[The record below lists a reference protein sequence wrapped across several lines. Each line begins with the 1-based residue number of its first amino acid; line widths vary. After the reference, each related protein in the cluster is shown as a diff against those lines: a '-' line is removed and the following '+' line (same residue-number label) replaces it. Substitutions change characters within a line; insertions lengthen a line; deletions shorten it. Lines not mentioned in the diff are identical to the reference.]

1 MELII
6 PSQTLEVNKIHL
18 SSFQS
23 IDNRG
28 NISLAPFNYIDQ
40 SITIKNILL
49 LTPPLTVIN
58 HDIHTGRLQLD
69 TSEHHNFSTKLYTLQ
84 EYLLSTLF
92 VHQQS
97 LFGIVLTQD
106 GLRSLFKTLIY
117 KNKLTLFLGMSSRTL
132 KYIKDG
138 KEQIGLNEQ
147 LSPGSKLRCI
157 IHLQGIALT
166 PGNPFTF
173 RFQHSIKSIIITK

>member
-18 SSFQS
+18 SSFQP

-28 NISLAPFNYIDQ
+28 HLSLAPFHYNDQ
-40 SITIKNILL
+40 SIILKNINI
-49 LTPPLTVIN
+49 LTPSLTVIN
-58 HDIHTGRLQLD
+58 HDTSTGRLQLD
-69 TSEHHNFSTKLYTLQ
+69 TSEHTHFSTKIYTLQ

-117 KNKLTLFLGMSSRTL
+117 KNKLTLFLGSSSRTL
-132 KYIKDG
+132 KYIKNN
-138 KEQIGLNEQ
+138 KEQTGLNEQ
-147 LSPGSKLRCI
+147 IPQGTKIRCI
-157 IHLQGIALT
+157 INLQGIALI
-166 PGNPFTF
+166 PGNPFNF
-173 RFQHSIKSIIITK
+173 RFQHSIKSIIMTK

>member
-18 SSFQS
+18 SSFQP

-28 NISLAPFNYIDQ
+28 HISLAPFHYNDQ
-40 SITIKNILL
+40 SITLKNIHL

-58 HDIHTGRLQLD
+58 HDINTGRIQLD
-69 TSEHHNFSTKLYTLQ
+69 TSDHSHFSTKLYTLQ

-97 LFGIVLTQD
+97 LFGVVLTQD

-117 KNKLTLFLGMSSRTL
+117 KNKLTLFLGSSTRTL
-132 KYIKDG
+132 KYVKNN
-138 KEQIGLNEQ
+138 KEQLGLSEQ
-147 LSPGSKLRCI
+147 IPQGTKIRCI
-157 IHLQGIALT
+157 INLQGIALMT
-166 PGNPFTF
+166 GNPFTF
-173 RFQHSIKSIIITK
+173 RFQHAIKSIIVTE